1 MQLKSKLT
9 FVYLGNYWPKYA
21 SASIELAKTFSGLD
35 VRLITNLS
43 QEIKVNNLEII
54 EVDKFYDPAKFN
66 YLTKSR
72 ILISKFRDNFWIKT
86 LERFFVLEQY
96 MKISGEKSIF
106 HAELDQILFR
116 NDQLISN
123 IEKTKN
129 KGLFFPYHISG
140 QPIAS
145 IFYCNE
151 YAALESLIKFANSE
165 SNYSS
170 DMQLLGQWSKAF
182 PDLAFILP
190 SLATTLRESEFRN
203 ETKAKI
209 LSPESLEGLVDG
221 AQLGQWIAGIDP
233 RNVPILSKPRN
244 HHVDEP
250 HQLLLTNEDLRK
262 IKYDFD
268 SETNFL
274 KINFGQNKY
283 GNLYNFHIHSK
294 VHRWLRL
301 PSKQK
306 SVNRIIDLANS
317 DTYVTIPGTRRAQ
330 ISNYFLEK
338 IYLLSQRPL
347 YALEQLLSILVS
359 KINNQIG
366 FRPSSQPFIAGDSF
380 RKIADFVYEKPNPQL
395 DVSKLVENNLI
406 FCESDLY
413 DKLFDLLIKNNS
425 PKVNL
430 ILGNS
435 DQNFE
440 SNSLSEFQISK
451 LNFGLVQN
459 LISPIKGLAV
469 LPIGLE
475 NAWHFK
481 NGKKF
486 LFRLNRFFRAEKV
499 YRIAWTF
506 RLTNKLERLEAG
518 KALVECKT
526 ADYLGDISVFK
537 HQRALAKYGF
547 VASPPGNGLDTHRT
561 WEAMYLNCVPIVKR
575 SYMTEEYE
583 KLGLPVWIVDS
594 YDELKNL
601 DEDLLYKK
609 YEEIKPKFNSEVLW
623 FKYWEDRLKVTS

>member
-1 MQLKSKLT
+1 MQENNKLT
-9 FVYLGNYWPKYA
+9 YVYLGNKWPEYA
-21 SASIELAKTFSGLD
+21 THSIDLAKTFSGLD

-43 QEIKVNNLEII
+43 QEIKSENVEII
-54 EVDKFYDPAKFN
+54 DANKFYDSAKFDKIS
-66 YLTKSR
+66 KSK
-72 ILISKFRDNFWIKT
+72 ILLNKFRDNFWIKT
-86 LERFFVLEQY
+86 LERFFVLEKY
-96 MKISGEKSIF
+96 MKISGEKTIF
-106 HAELDQILFR
+106 HAELDQVLFR
-116 NDQLISN
+116 NDKLIFN
-123 IEKTKN
+123 IEATKN
-129 KGLFFPYHISG
+129 KGLFFPYHKSG
-140 QPIAS
+140 QAIAS

-151 YAALESLIKFANSE
+151 YTSLESLIEFANSE
-165 SNYSS
+165 LNYLS
-170 DMQLLGQWSKAF
+170 DMQLLAQWSKEF
-182 PDLAFILP
+182 PRQAFILP
-190 SLATTLRESEFRN
+190 SLATSLRESEFRN
-203 ETKAKI
+203 ETKATI
-209 LSPESLEGLVDG
+209 LSAADLEGLVDG

-250 HQLLLTNEDLRK
+250 NQLLLTFEDLK
-262 IKYDFD
+262 KVKYSFD
-268 SETNFL
+268 SEYNFL
-274 KINFGQNKY
+274 KINFKENKY

-317 DTYVTIPGTRRAQ
+317 DTDVTIPGTRRAQ

-338 IYLLSQRPL
+338 IDLLSQRPF
-347 YALEQLLSILVS
+347 YVLEQLLSILVS
-359 KINNQIG
+359 KLNYQIG
-366 FRPSSQPFIAGDSF
+366 FRPSSQPFITGDSF

-413 DKLFDLLIKNNS
+413 DKLFDLLIKDNS

-440 SNSLSEFQISK
+440 RNSLSEFQISK
-451 LNFGLVQN
+451 LNIGLVQN
-459 LISPIKGLAV
+459 LITPIKGLAV

-506 RLTNKLERLEAG
+506 RLTNKSERLEAG
-518 KALVECKT
+518 KALVECKI

-561 WEAMYLNCVPIVKR
+561 WEAMYLKCVPIVKR
-575 SYMTEEYE
+575 SYMTEEFE
-583 KLGLPVWIVDS
+583 KLGLPVWLVDS
-594 YDELKNL
+594 YDELKNV
-601 DEDLLYKK
+601 DEDFLYKK

-623 FKYWEDRLKVTS
+623 FKFWEDRLKVTS